1 MTDKIAG
8 NADFATIQCTQDTQP
23 EDFSENSD
31 IDEEGVYGE
40 KDEHDLEEVTLE
52 EIFTLKELSE
62 IWKYK
67 GQMLEGDPD
76 LERNMTNSRD
86 TEKMLALYIKLH
98 NAKASTVQTTLDLDF
113 FTKTKTF

>member
-1 MTDKIAG
+1 MTLA
-8 NADFATIQCTQDTQP
+8 
-23 EDFSENSD
+23 
-31 IDEEGVYGE
+31 
-40 KDEHDLEEVTLE
+40 

-86 TEKMLALYIKLH
+86 TEKVLALYIKLH

-113 FTKTKTF
+113 FYKNKNILILNVSSVFNCSALNKHQFYYVVISLYIYNPKEEF